1 MDIERKKISRKINE
15 KLFGSAGKGD
25 KKRNVS
31 ETFRENHWI
40 KKEPKDFQTGKIF
53 HKEYK

>member
-25 KKRNVS
+25 KKRS
-31 ETFRENHWI
+31 
-40 KKEPKDFQTGKIF
+40 
-53 HKEYK
+53 